1 MRSNANR
8 NLAITLVAVLAVS
21 LAVPV
26 FAQDTNPPQTQG
38 QEQTKPATTGA
49 QDQPTTTESQSQQT
63 RSATTAASG
72 QKMEIEGVIL
82 KRTGDNF
89 TLLDERG
96 KEVVVTLTN
105 DTEVKERKSNPFR
118 RAKNYATTQLLRG
131 LQVKVEG
138 RGDGSGSIVA
148 DEVKFKDD
156 DLRVAN
162 SVESR
167 VTPVEGR
174 LDQAENRLGQ
184 SEQNAQRLSGQVE
197 ELTSISNAARGGAKA
212 AQETADQAVEAAN
225 QAAQSANQANAGVK
239 TTNER
244 ISSLDDFDVKNSTTV
259 NFRVG
264 SSVLSKDAKATLDQ
278 IAEEAKTE
286 KGFVLEITG
295 FASADGSEDFNR
307 RLSQRRA
314 DAVIRYLAENH
325 EIPLRR
331 LITPFGYGEKQPVA
345 DNSTRD
351 GRQQNR
357 RVEVKI
363 LVNKGLVQ
371 SASTE
376 QPAQS
381 PENR

>member
-244 ISSLDDFDVKNSTTV
+244 ISSLDDFDVKNSMTV

>member
-376 QPAQS
+376 QPTPQS
-381 PENR
+381 P

>member
-1 MRSNANR
+1 
-8 NLAITLVAVLAVS
+8 
-21 LAVPV
+21 
-26 FAQDTNPPQTQG
+26 
-38 QEQTKPATTGA
+38 
-49 QDQPTTTESQSQQT
+49 
-63 RSATTAASG
+63 
-72 QKMEIEGVIL
+72 MEIEGVIL

-138 RGDGSGSIVA
+138 RGDSSGSVVA

-156 DLRVAN
+156 DLRVAS

-244 ISSLDDFDVKNSTTV
+244 ISSLDDFDVKNSMTV